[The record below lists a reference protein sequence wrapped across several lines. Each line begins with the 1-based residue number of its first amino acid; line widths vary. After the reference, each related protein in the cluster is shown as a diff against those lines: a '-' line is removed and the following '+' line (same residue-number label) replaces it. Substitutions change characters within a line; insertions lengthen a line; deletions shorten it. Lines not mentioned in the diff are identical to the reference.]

1 MTNATDPDLIARV
14 NVAVFR
20 PKLLR
25 MEVVLGPVNRF
36 RRKNANLADR

>member
-20 PKLLR
+20 PKLR

-36 RRKNANLADR
+36 RRKNANPADR